1 MEDHRSIK
9 VNNSKKVRKQTLL
22 ETFNKLGAHS
32 WIKLSTM
39 KTNYPYIITNTSK
52 QETKFGPRVVVELEE
67 NLRLSLPSRY
77 NNINDKQLL
86 ELGSS
91 KYVLINKGRDQDR
104 KSYSLE
110 LCKKEEV
117 ESEAFLPTNSQPL
130 ENDNDDEEQ
139 LNYYSQKHFLG
150 M

>member
-1 MEDHRSIK
+1 
-9 VNNSKKVRKQTLL
+9 T
-22 ETFNKLGAHS
+22 
-32 WIKLSTM
+32 
-39 KTNYPYIITNTSK
+39 ITNTSK

-77 NNINDKQLL
+77 NNTNEKQLL